1 MKLVQLVIIQHYSFM
16 LNQIFS
22 EMVPHLDGR
31 VQRVLVEFLELSS
44 DVQQIDLR
52 ATHHDSVQSR
62 LICSTALTT
71 SLAVRTH
78 TFIFKL
84 LS

>member
-1 MKLVQLVIIQHYSFM
+1 
-16 LNQIFS
+16 
-22 EMVPHLDGR
+22 MVPHLDGR
-31 VQRVLVEFLELSS
+31 VQRVLVEFLVLSS

-62 LICSTALTT
+62 LICSTTLTM
-71 SLAVRTH
+71 SLELRTH
-78 TFIFKL
+78 TLIFKF